1 MNFLGSGRSMLGLGM
16 ENLQRCQEYVQDCQK
31 DVQDV
36 NQLMIHTRAH
46 NLMAEIQKRLAALPS
61 SPA

>member
-1 MNFLGSGRSMLGLGM
+1 MLGLGM

>member
-1 MNFLGSGRSMLGLGM
+1 MNFRGSGRSMLGLGM
-16 ENLQRCQEYVQDCQK
+16 EDLQRCQQ

-36 NQLMIHTRAH
+36 NQLMIHIRAH

>member
-1 MNFLGSGRSMLGLGM
+1 MLGLGM
-16 ENLQRCQEYVQDCQK
+16 EDLQRCQH

-36 NQLMIHTRAH
+36 NQLMIHIRAY